1 MPFVMTHLHIAY
13 NIVSNTPEIKKPCDF
28 MLGALAPDSIHSREN
43 YNSDMKK
50 KSHLCVGDEKWGR
63 LSNNEEWLKNVIDFL
78 QKNKHTEKI
87 DFIYGYCSHILAD
100 IQNNIKIW
108 TPFLLENKEFLE
120 KGMGSIYH
128 QESYDIDYALY
139 LSNPQQKVI
148 WEILEDAAGYDIPD
162 VVVANEINKMKYDI
176 LHNQFSNRQ
185 SIDISSNK
193 YITLSS
199 IQDFISTESQY
210 IKNLLYNNC

>member
-1 MPFVMTHLHIAY
+1 MTHLHIAY